1 MKQKE
6 NDILDIMNNLNL
18 LKLSKLFLC
27 FGIVF
32 TAVFVYFNW
41 SALNARLFYNENENF
56 TFEKEQKNNTN
67 PDEQNKKTEESLEKD
82 DRLMM
87 KKINV
92 SVPIISISSRQDKV
106 LQEGLKRGAIIF
118 PETSFPGKK
127 GNCVIVGHSSNYPWR
142 KGNYDNVFVLL
153 DKLRKG
159 DEVEIFWKEKKFK
172 YIIFEEAK
180 IVKTGQMEILAPTEK
195 SILTLMT
202 CWPIGTNYKRLI
214 VKGKLAE

>member
-6 NDILDIMNNLNL
+6 NNILDIMNNLGL

-67 PDEQNKKTEESLEKD
+67 PDEQNKKTEEPLEKG
-82 DRLMM
+82 DRLVM

-106 LQEGLKRGAIIF
+106 LQEGLKRGAVIF

-159 DEVEIFWKEKKFK
+159 DEVEIFWQKKKFK
-172 YIIFEEAK
+172 YIIFEEAR
-180 IVKTGQMEILAPTEK
+180 IVKAGQMEILAPTEK

-214 VKGKLAE
+214 VKGKLVE

>member
-6 NDILDIMNNLNL
+6 NNILGITNNLGL

-67 PDEQNKKTEESLEKD
+67 PDEQNKKTEEPLEKG
-82 DRLMM
+82 DRLVM

-106 LQEGLKRGAIIF
+106 LQEGLKRGAVIF

-172 YIIFEEAK
+172 YIIFEEAR
-180 IVKTGQMEILAPTEK
+180 IVKAGQMEILAPTEK